1 MRFPH
6 TTEELILQLE
16 ATFPETIPAPGDPHD
31 EIMFTAGQRSVVHYL
46 KQWRAS
52 AGTPPPSPR
61 KRGQGRPVGG

>member
-6 TTEELILQLE
+6 TVEELIVQLD
-16 ATFPETIPAPGDPHD
+16 ATFPEVMPSPGDAND
-31 EIMFTAGQRSVVHYL
+31 EIMHAAGQRSVVHYL

-61 KRGQGRPVGG
+61 KRAQGRPVGG